1 MVWAEFVD
9 LIYAGLVCV
18 STAFGGSMGWAIA
31 VVSLAVRVLLLP
43 LTLHMAYRGLETQAA
58 LRRLEPELTRI
69 RAKYKKDQRRVLE
82 ETARLYREHGV
93 KLADG
98 RSLFSAIVQLPIF
111 LGLFGAIS
119 RGLGEGGRFLWVRNI
134 AVPDLPLAAICAG
147 VTALSASLAPHVPAV
162 PTRPDGRPSSSA
174 DALRPL
180 SARCWSEH
188 LYRSSGVGWRG
199 PGSARSAQGSAAVVG
214 VKQRESTAPA

>member
-31 VVSLAVRVLLLP
+31 VVSLAVRLLLLP

-147 VTALSASLAPHVPAV
+147 VTALSASLAPHVPASQRGPMV
-162 PTRPDGRPSSSA
+162 VLPALLTLFVLSRLAAGLSIYTAAQGLVGVGQALLVRRRARQLSSA
-174 DALRPL
+174 
-180 SARCWSEH
+180 
-188 LYRSSGVGWRG
+188 
-199 PGSARSAQGSAAVVG
+199 
-214 VKQRESTAPA
+214 